1 MNEENNPELENK
13 TASSD
18 SELIYNAVPNPGTKN
33 CGIALIWI
41 SIVLVLTGVGIL
53 IEARYEADYAGAY
66 LILYLGGS
74 LEFLGWML
82 YLVGCVIHTI
92 RKEATATRLSLI
104 FPYKTIEPNDIFP
117 DGYLESEKKEIEL
130 KAKELNKKLA
140 LCSKFLG

>member
-13 TASSD
+13 TTTSD

-104 FPYKTIEPNDIFP
+104 FPYKTLEPEDIP
-117 DGYLESEKKEIEL
+117 DVYWKT
-130 KAKELNKKLA
+130 AKQKTEELNKKLT
-140 LCSKFLG
+140 LSSKF